1 MTKIRRREKYERNPL
16 LDEPLVG
23 PLEAAR
29 LWGYRSGRTFK
40 RKLPALRRI
49 GRIRTINKLKG
60 TYYALFDV
68 MKVRYPHASDKEVA
82 AKLREYQEQK
92 IAARV
97 RESAKSTT
105 HD

>member
-1 MTKIRRREKYERNPL
+1 MRRRGKYERNPL

-29 LWGYRSGRTFK
+29 LWGYKSGRSFK
-40 RKLPALRRI
+40 RKLPQLRRS
-49 GRIRTINKLKG
+49 GQIRTVNKLKG
-60 TYYALFDV
+60 TYYLLEDV
-68 MKVRYPHASDKEVA
+68 MKVRHPHCSDKEVE

-92 IAARV
+92 IESRARKA
-97 RESAKSTT
+97 AKSTT